1 MIHWLSINFI
11 IPATSNPSN
20 HPTDLAPVSP
30 LLPSDLHMDHG
41 GEKSLIAL
49 ALATLALQSLD
60 DCGTVIWVFRV

>member
-1 MIHWLSINFI
+1 
-11 IPATSNPSN
+11 
-20 HPTDLAPVSP
+20 
-30 LLPSDLHMDHG
+30 MDHG